1 MSEIEQKP
9 VVEQTED
16 SLELSVS
23 ADVVEEAPTTSN
35 GVNPANAEMPE
46 ADLSS
51 ADSPPEESTE
61 VDTPAEEAKAELNYL
76 GADLFNDVRK
86 VSMEDLLNSEV
97 TEDVPQ
103 EEQDRYLST
112 FSEINEREIVTGRV
126 IGMNE
131 KEILIDIGFKS
142 EGVIH
147 RDEFTEDNLPEV
159 GEKLDVYL
167 ERMED
172 ESGKTVLSKEKA
184 DFLRR
189 WTELRNHHE
198 TGEIISGRIIRRI
211 KGGMIVD
218 LNGVQAFLPG
228 SQIDVRPVKDF
239 DKYINS
245 DIDLRAF
252 LPGSQIDV
260 RPVKDFDKYIN
271 SDIDLRVVKFNEFR
285 KNVVV
290 SHKAIL
296 EESMAEQR
304 DELFDKLEVGSVMEG
319 RVKNITDFGVFIDL
333 GGIDGLLHITDL
345 SWGRVS
351 HPSEL
356 IGMDDT
362 LTVKIIDFDQE
373 KKRVSLGLKQLTP
386 HPWDNVDERYPEGTN
401 INGKIVSMTN
411 YGAFVEIEPGIEGL
425 VHVSEMSWTRHI
437 KNPSEMYSL
446 GDEVEAVV
454 LAIDS
459 EDRKI
464 SLGAKQLQDDPW
476 DQIEE
481 KYMVGTIVKGKV
493 INLTQFG
500 AFVELEE
507 GIDGL
512 IHVSDLSWTKIVR
525 HPKEIIEKDQE
536 VEVRVLEVSRESR
549 RIALGLKQVSDDPWP
564 ELVKQF
570 ETGKEV
576 EGEIVRVLD
585 KGVILI
591 LDNDVEGIIPFGRQ
605 PKRQR
610 KALSSKY
617 NSGQKMIGV
626 VMEVKPDDKKVVLF
640 SDELSADKPDKIDD
654 VEEYLKSQEEIVGE
668 TIEIP
673 SISTEETESDSEPEV
688 E

>member
-9 VVEQTED
+9 VDEQTEN
-16 SLELSVS
+16 SVELAVS
-23 ADVVEEAPTTSN
+23 AEIVEEAPLTSN
-35 GVNPANAEMPE
+35 NEELSDVESLDEETNKVETTEDKSPE
-46 ADLSS
+46 I
-51 ADSPPEESTE
+51 
-61 VDTPAEEAKAELNYL
+61 DTPAEEANPELNYL
-76 GADLFNDVRK
+76 GLDLFNDVRE
-86 VSMEDLLNSEV
+86 VSMEELLNSEAI
-97 TEDVPQ
+97 EEVPQ

-142 EGVIH
+142 EGVIL
-147 RDEFTEDNLPEV
+147 RNEFTEENLPEV

-189 WTELRNHHE
+189 WTELRNNHE

-228 SQIDVRPVKDF
+228 SQIDIRPVKDF
-239 DKYINS
+239 DKYI
-245 DIDLRAF
+245 D
-252 LPGSQIDV
+252 
-260 RPVKDFDKYIN
+260 

-304 DELFDKLEVGSVMEG
+304 DELFKKLEVGSVMEG

-345 SWGRVS
+345 SWGRVN

-362 LTVKIIDFDQE
+362 LTVKIIDYDQE
-373 KKRVSLGLKQLTP
+373 KTRVSLGLKQLTP
-386 HPWDNVDERYPEGTN
+386 HPWDNVDDKYPEGTN
-401 INGKIVSMTN
+401 IKGKIVSLTN

-437 KNPSEMYSL
+437 KNPSEMYTL

-476 DQIEE
+476 DEIEE
-481 KYMVGTIVKGKV
+481 KYMMGTIVKGSV

-525 HPKEIIEKDQE
+525 HPKEIIEKGQE

-549 RIALGLKQVSDDPWP
+549 RIALGLKQVGDDPWP
-564 ELVKQF
+564 DLVKQF

-585 KGVILI
+585 KGIILN
-591 LDNDVEGIIPFGRQ
+591 LDQDVEGIIPFGSQ

-610 KALSSKY
+610 KALSSKHKP
-617 NSGQKMIGV
+617 GQKLKGV
-626 VMEVKPDDKKVVLF
+626 VMEVKPEDKKVVLF
-640 SDELSADKPDKIDD
+640 SDELSVDTPDKQDD
-654 VEEYLKSQEEIVGE
+654 VQDYLDTQEGPVGE
-668 TIEIP
+668 KIEIP
-673 SISTEETESDSEPEV
+673 PASTDETESDSEPAAE
-688 E
+688 

>member
-9 VVEQTED
+9 VDEQTEN
-16 SLELSVS
+16 SVELAVS
-23 ADVVEEAPTTSN
+23 AEIVEEAPLTSN
-35 GVNPANAEMPE
+35 NEELSDVESLDEETNNVETTEDKSPE
-46 ADLSS
+46 IDI
-51 ADSPPEESTE
+51 
-61 VDTPAEEAKAELNYL
+61 PAEETNPELNYL
-76 GADLFNDVRK
+76 GLDIFNDVRE
-86 VSMEDLLNSEV
+86 VSMEELLNSEAI
-97 TEDVPQ
+97 EEVPQ

-142 EGVIH
+142 EGVIL
-147 RDEFTEDNLPEV
+147 RNEFTEENLPEV

-189 WTELRNHHE
+189 WTELRNNHE

-228 SQIDVRPVKDF
+228 SQIDIRPVKDF
-239 DKYINS
+239 DKYI
-245 DIDLRAF
+245 D
-252 LPGSQIDV
+252 
-260 RPVKDFDKYIN
+260 

-304 DELFDKLEVGSVMEG
+304 DELFKKLEVGSVMEG

-345 SWGRVS
+345 SWGRVN

-373 KKRVSLGLKQLTP
+373 KTRVSLGLKQLTP
-386 HPWDNVDERYPEGTN
+386 HPWDNVDDKYPEGTN
-401 INGKIVSMTN
+401 IKGKIVSLTN

-437 KNPSEMYSL
+437 KNPSEMYTL

-476 DQIEE
+476 DEIEE
-481 KYMVGTIVKGKV
+481 KYMMGTIVKGSV

-525 HPKEIIEKDQE
+525 HPKEIIEKGQE

-549 RIALGLKQVSDDPWP
+549 RIALGLKQVGDDPWP
-564 ELVKQF
+564 DLVKQF

-585 KGVILI
+585 KGIILN
-591 LDNDVEGIIPFGRQ
+591 LDQDVEGIIPFGSQ

-610 KALSSKY
+610 KALSSKHKP
-617 NSGQKMIGV
+617 GQKLKGV
-626 VMEVKPDDKKVVLF
+626 VMEVKPEDKKVVLF
-640 SDELSADKPDKIDD
+640 SDELSVDTPDKQDD
-654 VEEYLKSQEEIVGE
+654 VQDYLDTQEGPVGE
-668 TIEIP
+668 KIEIP
-673 SISTEETESDSEPEV
+673 PASTDETESDSEPAAE
-688 E
+688 

>member
-1 MSEIEQKP
+1 
-9 VVEQTED
+9 VE
-16 SLELSVS
+16 LAVS
-23 ADVVEEAPTTSN
+23 AEIVEEAPLTSN
-35 GVNPANAEMPE
+35 NE
-46 ADLSS
+46 DLSDVES
-51 ADSPPEESTE
+51 LDEETNKVETTEDKSPEI
-61 VDTPAEEAKAELNYL
+61 DTPAEEANPELNYL
-76 GADLFNDVRK
+76 GLDLFNDVRE
-86 VSMEDLLNSEV
+86 VSIEELLNSEAI
-97 TEDVPQ
+97 EEVPQ

-142 EGVIH
+142 EGVIL
-147 RDEFTEDNLPEV
+147 RNEFTEENLPEV

-189 WTELRNHHE
+189 WTELRNNHE

-228 SQIDVRPVKDF
+228 SQIDIRPVKDF
-239 DKYINS
+239 DKYI
-245 DIDLRAF
+245 D
-252 LPGSQIDV
+252 
-260 RPVKDFDKYIN
+260 

-304 DELFDKLEVGSVMEG
+304 DELFKKLEVGSVMEG

-345 SWGRVS
+345 SWGRVN

-362 LTVKIIDFDQE
+362 LTVKIIDYDQE
-373 KKRVSLGLKQLTP
+373 KTRVSLGLKQLTP
-386 HPWDNVDERYPEGTN
+386 HPWDNVDDKYPEGTN
-401 INGKIVSMTN
+401 IKGKIVSLTN

-437 KNPSEMYSL
+437 KNPSEMYTL

-476 DQIEE
+476 DEIEE
-481 KYMVGTIVKGKV
+481 KYMMGTIVKGSV

-525 HPKEIIEKDQE
+525 HPKEIIEKGQE

-549 RIALGLKQVSDDPWP
+549 RIALGLKQVGDDPWP
-564 ELVKQF
+564 DLVKQF

-585 KGVILI
+585 KGIILN
-591 LDNDVEGIIPFGRQ
+591 LDQDVEGIIPFGSQ

-610 KALSSKY
+610 KALSSKHKP
-617 NSGQKMIGV
+617 GQKLKGV
-626 VMEVKPDDKKVVLF
+626 VMEVKPEDKKVVLF
-640 SDELSADKPDKIDD
+640 SDELSVDTPDKQDD
-654 VEEYLKSQEEIVGE
+654 VQDYLDTQEGPVGE
-668 TIEIP
+668 KIEIP
-673 SISTEETESDSEPEV
+673 SASTDETESDSEPAAE
-688 E
+688 

>member
-9 VVEQTED
+9 VDEQTEN
-16 SLELSVS
+16 SVELAVS
-23 ADVVEEAPTTSN
+23 AEIVEEAPLTSN
-35 GVNPANAEMPE
+35 NE
-46 ADLSS
+46 DLSDVES
-51 ADSPPEESTE
+51 LDEETNKVETTEDKSPEI
-61 VDTPAEEAKAELNYL
+61 DTPAEEANPELNYL
-76 GADLFNDVRK
+76 GLDLFNDVRE
-86 VSMEDLLNSEV
+86 VSIEELLNSEAI
-97 TEDVPQ
+97 EEVPQ

-142 EGVIH
+142 EGVIL
-147 RDEFTEDNLPEV
+147 RNEFTEENLPEV

-189 WTELRNHHE
+189 WTELRNNHE

-228 SQIDVRPVKDF
+228 SQIDIRPVKDF
-239 DKYINS
+239 DKYI
-245 DIDLRAF
+245 D
-252 LPGSQIDV
+252 
-260 RPVKDFDKYIN
+260 

-304 DELFDKLEVGSVMEG
+304 DELFKKLEVGSVMEG

-345 SWGRVS
+345 SWGRVN

-373 KKRVSLGLKQLTP
+373 KTRVSLGLKQLTP
-386 HPWDNVDERYPEGTN
+386 HPWDNVDDKYPEGTN
-401 INGKIVSMTN
+401 IKGKIVSLTN

-437 KNPSEMYSL
+437 KNPSEMYTL

-476 DQIEE
+476 DEIEE
-481 KYMVGTIVKGKV
+481 KYMMGTIVKGSV

-525 HPKEIIEKDQE
+525 HPKEIIEKGQE

-549 RIALGLKQVSDDPWP
+549 RIALGLKQVGDDPWP
-564 ELVKQF
+564 DLVKQF

-585 KGVILI
+585 KGIILN
-591 LDNDVEGIIPFGRQ
+591 LDQDVEGIIPFGSQ

-610 KALSSKY
+610 KALSSKHKP
-617 NSGQKMIGV
+617 GQKLKGV
-626 VMEVKPDDKKVVLF
+626 VMEVKPEDKKVVLF
-640 SDELSADKPDKIDD
+640 SDELSVDTPDKQDD
-654 VEEYLKSQEEIVGE
+654 VQDYLDTQEGPVGE
-668 TIEIP
+668 KIEIP
-673 SISTEETESDSEPEV
+673 SASTDETESDSEPAAE
-688 E
+688 

>member
-1 MSEIEQKP
+1 MSEIEQKS

-16 SLELSVS
+16 SPELAVS
-23 ADVVEEAPTTSN
+23 AEIVEAAPSTSN
-35 GVNPANAEMPE
+35 SVESG
-46 ADLSS
+46 
-51 ADSPPEESTE
+51 EESLDIETPSVE
-61 VDTPAEEAKAELNYL
+61 IIEDESPEIDPPAEEAKPELNYL
-76 GADLFNDVRK
+76 GIDLFNDVRE
-86 VSMEDLLNSEV
+86 VSMEDLLNSEII
-97 TEDVPQ
+97 EEVPQ

-112 FSEINEREIVTGRV
+112 FAEINEREIVTGRV

-142 EGVIH
+142 EGVIL
-147 RDEFTEDNLPEV
+147 RNEFTEENLPEV

-189 WTELRNHHE
+189 WTELRNNHE

-228 SQIDVRPVKDF
+228 SQIDIRPVKDF
-239 DKYINS
+239 DKYI
-245 DIDLRAF
+245 D
-252 LPGSQIDV
+252 
-260 RPVKDFDKYIN
+260 

-304 DELFDKLEVGSVMEG
+304 DELFKKLEVGSVMEG

-345 SWGRVS
+345 SWGRVN

-373 KKRVSLGLKQLTP
+373 KTRVSLGLKQLTP
-386 HPWDNVDERYPEGTN
+386 HPWDNVDDKYPEGTN
-401 INGKIVSMTN
+401 IKGKIVSLTN

-437 KNPSEMYSL
+437 KNPSEMYTL

-476 DQIEE
+476 DEIEE
-481 KYMVGTIVKGKV
+481 KYMMGTIVKGSV

-500 AFVELEE
+500 AFIELEE

-525 HPKEIIEKDQE
+525 HPKEIIEKGQE

-549 RIALGLKQVSDDPWP
+549 RIALGLKQVGDDPWP
-564 ELVKQF
+564 DLVKQF

-585 KGVILI
+585 KGIILN
-591 LDNDVEGIIPFGRQ
+591 LDQDVEGIIPFGSQ

-610 KALSSKY
+610 KALSSKHKP
-617 NSGQKMIGV
+617 GQKLKGV
-626 VMEVKPDDKKVVLF
+626 VMEVKPEDKKVVLF
-640 SDELSADKPDKIDD
+640 SDELSVDKPDKKDD
-654 VEEYLKSQEEIVGE
+654 VQDYLDSQDGPVGE
-668 TIEIP
+668 KIEIP
-673 SISTEETESDSEPEV
+673 PASTDETESDSEPAAE
-688 E
+688 

>member
-9 VVEQTED
+9 VDEQTEN
-16 SLELSVS
+16 SVELAVS
-23 ADVVEEAPTTSN
+23 AEIVEEAPLTSN
-35 GVNPANAEMPE
+35 NEELSDVESLDEETNNVETTEDKSPE
-46 ADLSS
+46 I
-51 ADSPPEESTE
+51 
-61 VDTPAEEAKAELNYL
+61 DTPAEEANPELNYL
-76 GADLFNDVRK
+76 GLDLFNDVRE
-86 VSMEDLLNSEV
+86 VSMEELLNSEAI
-97 TEDVPQ
+97 EEVPQ

-142 EGVIH
+142 EGVIL
-147 RDEFTEDNLPEV
+147 RNEFTEENLPEV

-189 WTELRNHHE
+189 WTELRNNHE

-228 SQIDVRPVKDF
+228 SQIDIRPVKDF
-239 DKYINS
+239 DKYI
-245 DIDLRAF
+245 D
-252 LPGSQIDV
+252 
-260 RPVKDFDKYIN
+260 

-304 DELFDKLEVGSVMEG
+304 DELFKKLEVGSVMEG

-345 SWGRVS
+345 SWGRVN

-373 KKRVSLGLKQLTP
+373 KTRVSLGLKQLTP
-386 HPWDNVDERYPEGTN
+386 HPWDNVDDKYPEGTN
-401 INGKIVSMTN
+401 IKGKIVSLTN

-437 KNPSEMYSL
+437 KNPSEMYTL
-446 GDEVEAVV
+446 GDELEAVV

-476 DQIEE
+476 DEIEE
-481 KYMVGTIVKGKV
+481 KYMMGTIVKGSV

-525 HPKEIIEKDQE
+525 HPKEIIEKGQE

-549 RIALGLKQVSDDPWP
+549 RIALGLKQVGDDPWP
-564 ELVKQF
+564 DLVKQF

-585 KGVILI
+585 KGIILN
-591 LDNDVEGIIPFGRQ
+591 LDQDVEGIIPFGSQ

-610 KALSSKY
+610 KALSSKHKP
-617 NSGQKMIGV
+617 GQKLKGV
-626 VMEVKPDDKKVVLF
+626 VMEVKPEDKKVVLF
-640 SDELSADKPDKIDD
+640 SDELSVDTPDKQDD
-654 VEEYLKSQEEIVGE
+654 VQDYLDTQEGPVGE
-668 TIEIP
+668 KIEIP
-673 SISTEETESDSEPEV
+673 SASTDETESDSEPAAE
-688 E
+688 

>member
-245 DIDLRAF
+245 DIDLR
-252 LPGSQIDV
+252 
-260 RPVKDFDKYIN
+260 
-271 SDIDLRVVKFNEFR
+271 VVKFNEFR

-290 SHKAIL
+290 SHKVIL